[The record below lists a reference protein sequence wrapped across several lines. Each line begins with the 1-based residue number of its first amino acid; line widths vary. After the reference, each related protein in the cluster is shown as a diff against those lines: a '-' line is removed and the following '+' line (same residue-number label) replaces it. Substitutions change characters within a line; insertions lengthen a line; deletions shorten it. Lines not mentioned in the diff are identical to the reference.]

1 MMTKARIIAQQ
12 IEKGMFL
19 GDVLS
24 THGFGTSMA
33 LGNYMRQQGYRFIVS
48 KHRYVYDET
57 LFDEPFDISYQDTGL
72 QERLT
77 EKKLITALEAQVE
90 TMKEIL
96 AGAYPIKLA
105 SNTEQKLLEHCKAN
119 NLSVDEFVGEAI
131 LEKIGKS
138 ER

>member
-1 MMTKARIIAQQ
+1 MIAQQ
-12 IEKGMFL
+12 IEEGVFL

-24 THGFGTSMA
+24 THGFDTPVA

-57 LFDEPFDISYQDTGL
+57 LFDEQFEMIYREPNL
-72 QERLT
+72 RERLS
-77 EKKLITALEAQVE
+77 EKKIMNILENQLE
-90 TMKEIL
+90 TMKDIL

-105 SNTEQKLLEHCKAN
+105 SNTERKLLEYCKAN

-131 LEKIGKS
+131 LEKIGKG
-138 ER
+138 E